1 MGGRQIRKSKFE
13 VRNRARARNRLV
25 YPSGPEVRMKVVIL
39 GAGRVGQ
46 AIARDLAA
54 AGRFDLTVTDV
65 SPAAL
70 ERLGGLAGL
79 KTEHTDLARAGEIAR
94 LVKGCDIAVGAVP
107 GPMGFATLGRII
119 EAGVN
124 VVDISFFEEAP
135 WPLDAPAKE
144 RGVTAIMDC
153 GIAPGCSSVIF
164 GRALA
169 SWERVDAFRCY
180 VGGLPVAR
188 HWPYQYKAGFSPI
201 DVIAEYTRP
210 ARLVEHGEV
219 VVRPALTEVEAL
231 DFDGVGTVEA
241 FNTDGLRTLLETAKV
256 PQMVEK
262 TVRYPGHCEQMSM
275 LRDSGFFDEAPITVG
290 GVVVRPIDVTAEL
303 LMPAWHMEEG
313 DEDLTVLRLELEGV
327 VEGERVLR
335 RWDLLDRYDRATGT
349 TSMARTTGYTCTAM
363 INALAEGLFPEPGL
377 SPPEIVGRD
386 RRCYEFIFE
395 YLAERGIVFEVTEE
409 TLER

>member
-1 MGGRQIRKSKFE
+1 
-13 VRNRARARNRLV
+13 
-25 YPSGPEVRMKVVIL
+25 MKVVIL

-54 AGRFDLTVTDV
+54 ADRFELTVADV
-65 SPAAL
+65 SQAAL
-70 ERLGGLAGL
+70 ARLDGVRGVRTERVDLAG
-79 KTEHTDLARAGEIAR
+79 AGEISR
-94 LVKGCDIAVGAVP
+94 LVRDCDLAVGAVP

-119 EAGVN
+119 ETGVN

-135 WPLDAPAKE
+135 WSLDAVARE
-144 RGVTAIMDC
+144 RGVTAVMDC
-153 GIAPGCSSVIF
+153 GIAPGCSNLIL

-210 ARLVEHGEV
+210 ARLVEGGEV

-231 DFDGVGTVEA
+231 DFHGVGTLEA
-241 FNTDGLRTLLETAKV
+241 FNTDGLRSLIETSMV
-256 PQMVEK
+256 PEMVEK
-262 TVRYPGHCEQMSM
+262 TLRYPGHCEQMSM
-275 LRDSGFFDEAPITVG
+275 LRDTGFFDETPITLG
-290 GVVVRPIDVTAEL
+290 GVKVRPIDLSAEL
-303 LMPAWHMEEG
+303 LIPAWHMEEG
-313 DEDLTVLRLELEGV
+313 DEDLTVMRVEVEGV
-327 VEGERVLR
+327 IEGERLIR
-335 RWDLLDRYDRATGT
+335 RWELLDRYDRETGT

-363 INALAEGLFPEPGL
+363 VTALAEGLFAEPGL

-386 RRCYEFIFE
+386 ARCFDFIFE
-395 YLAERGIVFEVTEE
+395 HLAERGIRFEVTEE
-409 TLER
+409 TFER